1 MKRDRSVVRLIVYL
15 YKLISFNLNCL
26 KREFEIL
33 MRKNYT
39 LQLFFTYLKLYPIIN
54 IACWLFLP
62 LCAIFAPQT
71 GKRLFLGHRR
81 KVTNRRRW
89 RDRDT
94 IFLTTW
100 LTNLRGWDY
109 EHNYI
114 SGEGASQVSRAVRER
129 AAPLSFS
136 LSPSSLLGKR
146 DTSHPSIVS
155 KNTLEKRKEETSI
168 EGGSRKKPFWT
179 RPFPLVKIMPTGRN
193 CKTGT

>member
-1 MKRDRSVVRLIVYL
+1 MLYPLQNWSLNWSFSINLQNISQLMKRDRSVVRLIVYL

-81 KVTNRRRW
+81 NEWQRGGDGETEIRFFLPHDW
-89 RDRDT
+89 RTYVDGITST
-94 IFLTTW
+94 IT
-100 LTNLRGWDY
+100 
-109 EHNYI
+109 
-114 SGEGASQVSRAVRER
+114 
-129 AAPLSFS
+129 
-136 LSPSSLLGKR
+136 
-146 DTSHPSIVS
+146 
-155 KNTLEKRKEETSI
+155 
-168 EGGSRKKPFWT
+168 
-179 RPFPLVKIMPTGRN
+179 
-193 CKTGT
+193 